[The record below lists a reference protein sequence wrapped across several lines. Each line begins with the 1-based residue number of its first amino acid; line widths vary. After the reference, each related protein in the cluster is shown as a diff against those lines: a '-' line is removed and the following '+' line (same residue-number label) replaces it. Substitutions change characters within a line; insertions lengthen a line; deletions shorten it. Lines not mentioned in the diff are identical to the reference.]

1 MNVPQPPTAPGR
13 RRLALA
19 ARIRELLDQGHTLA
33 AAQRIVALEDDLAAE
48 RALTARLHERLGE
61 RDRPDS

>member
-1 MNVPQPPTAPGR
+1 MNVSQPPAAPGR
-13 RRLALA
+13 RQLALA
-19 ARIRELLDQGHTLA
+19 ARIRELLDQGDTLA